1 MLSFIPIIN
10 GSVMIEF
17 FPKESV
23 LYVGL
28 NILSGV
34 DETVW

>member
-1 MLSFIPIIN
+1 MAPI
-10 GSVMIEF
+10 VIEIF
-17 FPKESV
+17 VKESV
-23 LYVGL
+23 LYNDL